1 MTSRTRAYVL
11 GISVPV
17 MLVAVVGGYL
27 GQAMAKD
34 DTYKHLAVFENVV
47 SIVLDN
53 YVEEVDPSKAMRGA
67 LHGLADALDAD
78 SAFLTPA
85 LAKTIGANEPAGP
98 GDVGIELIK
107 QYYLRVV
114 SVRDGSAAARAGLRT
129 GDFVRIINDKA
140 TRNMSAVEGMRLLR
154 GATGS
159 KVSLVIIRG
168 SATEPHVVDLTRE
181 KPIGIDLTSRMAAA
195 GVGYVRVIEF
205 SNQAVSA
212 LKPAVEKL
220 TKAGAAKI
228 ILDLRGTARGDLDAG
243 INAARLFVKGGTL
256 AVKQGRSDQR
266 ETVAAQSSDGALT
279 VPLVLLTTSGTA
291 GAAEVFAA
299 AIEGGKRG
307 TRIGERTLGRAAR
320 QRLVRLPDGSGLWL
334 SYQRYLTPGGE
345 AIHEKGLKPDVAVAE
360 PDVEFG
366 GSAPAGDAILEKAL
380 AEITAK
386 KAA

>member
-27 GQAMAKD
+27 GQVMAKD

-78 SAFLTPA
+78 SALLTPA
-85 LAKTIGANEPAGP
+85 LAKSVGANEPAGP

-181 KPIGIDLTSRMAAA
+181 KPSGVDLTSRMAAA
-195 GVGYVRVIEF
+195 GVGYVRVLEF

-366 GSAPAGDAILEKAL
+366 SPAPAGDAILEKAL

>member
-11 GISVPV
+11 SISVPV

-27 GQAMAKD
+27 GQVLAKD

-85 LAKTIGANEPAGP
+85 LAKAIGANEAAGP
-98 GDVGIELIK
+98 ADVGIELIK

-129 GDFVRIINDKA
+129 GDFVRIIDGKA
-140 TRNMSAVEGMRLLR
+140 TRNMAAVEGMRLLR
-154 GATGS
+154 GASGS
-159 KVSLVIIRG
+159 KVSLVVIRG

-181 KPIGIDLTSRMAAA
+181 KPSGIDLTSRIAAP
-195 GVGYVRVIEF
+195 GVGYVRILEF
-205 SNQAVSA
+205 SNQAVSG

-220 TKAGAAKI
+220 TKAGAAQV

-256 AVKQGRSDQR
+256 AVKQGRNDQR
-266 ETVAAQSSDGALT
+266 EIVAGQASDGALT

-360 PDVEFG
+360 PEVEFG
-366 GSAPAGDAILEKAL
+366 SPAPVTDAILEKAL
-380 AEITAK
+380 ADISVK

>member
-1 MTSRTRAYVL
+1 
-11 GISVPV
+11 
-17 MLVAVVGGYL
+17 
-27 GQAMAKD
+27 
-34 DTYKHLAVFENVV
+34 
-47 SIVLDN
+47 
-53 YVEEVDPSKAMRGA
+53 MRGA

-85 LAKTIGANEPAGP
+85 LAKTVGANESAGP

-129 GDFVRIINDKA
+129 GDFVRIINEKA

-168 SATEPHVVDLTRE
+168 STTEPHAVDLTRE
-181 KPIGIDLTSRMAAA
+181 KPSGIDLTSRMAAA
-195 GVGYVRVIEF
+195 GVGYVRVLEF

-220 TKAGAAKI
+220 TKAGAAKV

-266 ETVAAQSSDGALT
+266 ETVAAQASDGALT

-307 TRIGERTLGRAAR
+307 TRIGERTL
-320 QRLVRLPDGSGLWL
+320 
-334 SYQRYLTPGGE
+334 
-345 AIHEKGLKPDVAVAE
+345 
-360 PDVEFG
+360 
-366 GSAPAGDAILEKAL
+366 ILDDHPHH
-380 AEITAK
+380 
-386 KAA
+386 